1 MKADFQLASAAYV
14 RNIGHSLGAWVLCFW
29 LFLLML
35 ARPIGP
41 RPKLTKLGSDPSPPK
56 QTISYDGH
64 ALKPTGSWYKSRVP
78 HLTSQ
83 ELCYDYPNGHSRM
96 YLQA

>member
-35 ARPIGP
+35 ARPVCEMHGLCA
-41 RPKLTKLGSDPSPPK
+41 R
-56 QTISYDGH
+56 
-64 ALKPTGSWYKSRVP
+64 RVRQHP
-78 HLTSQ
+78 I
-83 ELCYDYPNGHSRM
+83 LC
-96 YLQA
+96 